1 MVDPQALSELRAR
14 LKQLEAER
22 AQAESRGDL
31 DAAGAA
37 EEQRGAIH
45 AYLAAATRRGGRSR
59 PFGDEMEKARKAV
72 SKAINRSL
80 KNIEASHPALGR
92 HLRQS
97 LGIGHT
103 CRYHPDP
110 PVQWLP

>member
-1 MVDPQALSELRAR
+1 MVDPQARAELRAH
-14 LKQLEAER
+14 LKHLEAER

-31 DAAGAA
+31 DAARATEG
-37 EEQRGAIH
+37 EIGAIQ

-59 PFGDEMEKARKAV
+59 AFGDETEKARKAV

-80 KNIEASHPALGR
+80 KAIEASHPALGR
-92 HLRQS
+92 HLRRF
-97 LGIGHT
+97 LDIGHT

-110 PVQWLP
+110 PVQWIP